1 MGTKLNYVLPSLYN
15 SYLGVRWARRKPA
28 NPDQPKDDSAD
39 QPGQHAAGIGNVVST
54 RKKPPPKK
62 REAAD
67 GASKAL
73 KAIAA
78 ASVDD
83 VCATC
88 MRYFEEYRVHYCCF
102 RVSCFNESCSFL
114 SFSSMFVLMPSLPP
128 ARPPPIIAMSAR
140 HLNWRR

>member
-67 GASKAL
+67 GASNASKA
-73 KAIAA
+73 K
-78 ASVDD
+78 D
-83 VCATC
+83 VT
-88 MRYFEEYRVHYCCF
+88 
-102 RVSCFNESCSFL
+102 
-114 SFSSMFVLMPSLPP
+114 
-128 ARPPPIIAMSAR
+128 
-140 HLNWRR
+140 RRKW